1 MVAVLDGHPG
11 RGENRAMLN
20 LISIAIGL
28 VALVP
33 VLFALLPLM
42 GWANWFL
49 LPLPVMGLAIGAMSR
64 GRAGRNLNLVVLLV
78 AVFRLM
84 LGHGIF

>member
-1 MVAVLDGHPG
+1 
-11 RGENRAMLN
+11 MLN